1 MRPSKVIY
9 DRAHSAM
16 AEAVPEDF
24 DFDAIMQGADWFH
37 WSGITPALSAGA
49 AQLVQAAC
57 RSSPPAPRYRVGRFE
72 LPPETLD
79 SRTGPGNNAS
89 LNEIR

>member
-49 AQLVQAAC
+49 ANSY
-57 RSSPPAPRYRVGRFE
+57 RPPVKQPADTT
-72 LPPETLD
+72 LPCQQ
-79 SRTGPGNNAS
+79 
-89 LNEIR
+89 I